1 MRSVAKS
8 TAGITTKNDRID
20 PCVAGTPR
28 HHVFVKTRWVLRTP
42 LFPYLWNLISH
53 SNPRC
58 GTLDKVYKSLKFALH
73 LKSVTLIAGS
83 IA

>member
-8 TAGITTKNDRID
+8 TAGIAIKNNRID

-28 HHVFVKTRWVLRTP
+28 RHVKTTWVSRTP

-58 GTLDKVYKSLKFALH
+58 GTLDR
-73 LKSVTLIAGS
+73 
-83 IA
+83 